1 MKNSS
6 TAQRQLDAWHAL
18 FGAPIHDPQVG
29 GAPLLQAKS
38 MGGKWC
44 DGAFADTRVEVGESF
59 TVNEVHHLGP
69 DGTVIIGGE
78 VQS

>member
-44 DGAFADTRVEVGESF
+44 DGAFAETVSTSTSKETRK
-59 TVNEVHHLGP
+59 
-69 DGTVIIGGE
+69 